1 MIAMSGSSLVKAKPL
16 EAAERSFKTAVQ
28 LLSSEDEGAPL
39 SDADQVAKLVN
50 ASMED
55 IREKIARKF
64 PLGPLVDGEMVP
76 RVTTYAQL
84 ADPVATAD
92 LFPGRQWCKRVMTGD
107 CQMDVRPVPPPH
119 PSPPRNN

>member
-1 MIAMSGSSLVKAKPL
+1 MSGSSLVKAKPL

-28 LLSSEDEGAPL
+28 LLSIEDEGVPL
-39 SDADQVAKLVN
+39 SDADQVSKLVN

-55 IREKIARKF
+55 IREKIGRKF

-76 RVTTYAQL
+76 RTTTYAQL
-84 ADPVATAD
+84 ADATTTAA

-107 CQMDVRPVPPPH
+107 CQMDVRPSHFPPPFQ
-119 PSPPRNN
+119 PPN